1 MTAMIPLGCR
11 SGESGDCVARL
22 FTAFAAPTIRI
33 VSYAH
38 RTMSTPEL
46 TSKLPRVGTTVFS
59 IMSALASQH
68 NAINLGQ
75 GFPDFECDPRLIDA
89 VTEAMRQG
97 HNQYPLM
104 TGVPLLRERVAQK
117 MAAIHGVRYDA
128 QNEVTITSGA
138 TQGILSAILAVVRA
152 GDEVIV
158 LEPCYDSYSPN
169 IELAGGVPVPVRL
182 KPESF
187 DVDWDALSAAITRRT
202 RAIIV
207 NSPHNPSARV
217 WTAGDWDRLAELIGN
232 REIWVFS
239 DEVYEHMVFDRQDH
253 VSAARHP
260 LIRDRAFVI
269 SSFGKTFH
277 VTGWKIGTVCA
288 PAPLTTEFRKVH
300 QYTVFTAN
308 SAMQHGIAAYLGDP
322 APYLNLPAFYQA
334 KRDRFAAGLTATSL
348 KLLPC
353 EGSYF
358 QCVSYAE
365 VPALRD
371 LNERECCQW
380 LTREIGVT
388 PIPVSAFYSSPA
400 EQKTIRFCFAKRDET
415 LDAALKKL
423 AALGSAKAGA

>member
-1 MTAMIPLGCR
+1 
-11 SGESGDCVARL
+11 
-22 FTAFAAPTIRI
+22 
-33 VSYAH
+33 
-38 RTMSTPEL
+38 MSVL
-46 TSKLPRVGTTVFS
+46 QIKSKLPRVGTTVFS
-59 IMSALASQH
+59 VMSALATQH

-75 GFPDFECDPRLIDA
+75 GFPDFACDPRLIDA

-104 TGVPLLRERVAQK
+104 TGVPLLRERVSQK
-117 MAAIHGVRYDA
+117 MEAVHGVRYDA
-128 QNEVTITSGA
+128 QTEVTITSGA
-138 TQGILSAILAVVRA
+138 TQGILSTILAVVRV

-182 KPESF
+182 KAESF
-187 DVDWDALSAAITRRT
+187 DVDWDALSAAITTRT

-207 NSPHNPSARV
+207 NSPHNPSGRV
-217 WTAGDWDRLAELIGN
+217 WTALDWDRLAELVAN
-232 REIWVFS
+232 REIWVIS
-239 DEVYEHMVFDRQDH
+239 DEVYEHMVFDGQDH

-260 LIRDRAFVI
+260 TIRDRAFVI

-288 PAPLTTEFRKVH
+288 PALLSTEFRKVH

-308 SAMQHGIAAYLGDP
+308 SAMQHGIANYMADS
-322 APYLNLPAFYQA
+322 APYMNLPAFYQS
-334 KRDRFAAGLTATSL
+334 KRDRFGAGLKQTSL

-358 QCVSYAE
+358 QCVSYAD
-365 VPALRD
+365 VPVLRD
-371 LNERECCQW
+371 ISERECCEW

-415 LDAALKKL
+415 LDAALERL
-423 AALGSAKAGA
+423 AALRPARLAG

>member
-1 MTAMIPLGCR
+1 MQSKRYYTRRFRQRPLN
-11 SGESGDCVARL
+11 
-22 FTAFAAPTIRI
+22 
-33 VSYAH
+33 
-38 RTMSTPEL
+38 TMSVLQLKT
-46 TSKLPRVGTTVFS
+46 KLPRVGTTVFS
-59 IMSALASQH
+59 VMSALATQH

-75 GFPDFECDPRLIDA
+75 GFPDFECDPQLIDA
-89 VTEAMRQG
+89 VSEAMRKG

-104 TGVPLLRERVAQK
+104 PGVPLLRERVAQK
-117 MAAIHGVRYDA
+117 MEALHDVRYDA
-128 QNEVTITSGA
+128 NTEVTITAGA

-182 KPESF
+182 KAGSF
-187 DVDWDALSAAITRRT
+187 DVDWDRLAAAITNRT
-202 RAIIV
+202 RAIVV
-207 NSPHNPSARV
+207 NSPHNPSGRTWKAK
-217 WTAGDWDRLAELIGN
+217 DWDRLAELIVGS
-232 REIWVFS
+232 EIWVFS
-239 DEVYEHMVFDRQDH
+239 DEVYEHMVFDNQDH

-260 LIRDRAFVI
+260 VIRERAFVI

-277 VTGWKIGTVCA
+277 VTGWKTGTVCA
-288 PAPLTTEFRKVH
+288 PAALTAEFRKVH

-308 SAMQHGIAAYLGDP
+308 SAMQHGIATYMVDA

-334 KRDRFAAGLTATSL
+334 KRDRFAAGLTSTPL

-358 QCVSYAE
+358 QCVSYE
-365 VPALRD
+365 DVPELRD
-371 LNERECCQW
+371 LSERECCEW

-400 EQKTIRFCFAKRDET
+400 EQKTIRFCFAKRDAT
-415 LDAALKKL
+415 LDGALSRL
-423 AALGSAKAGA
+423 AGLRSARPGP

>member
-1 MTAMIPLGCR
+1 
-11 SGESGDCVARL
+11 
-22 FTAFAAPTIRI
+22 
-33 VSYAH
+33 
-38 RTMSTPEL
+38 MSAL
-46 TSKLPRVGTTVFS
+46 QLKSKLPRVGTTVFS
-59 IMSALASQH
+59 VMSALATQH

-89 VTEAMRQG
+89 VSAAMRAG

-117 MAAIHGVRYDA
+117 MEAIHSVRYDP
-128 QNEVTITSGA
+128 QTEVTITSGA
-138 TQGILSAILAVVRA
+138 TQGILSAILAVVGA

-182 KPESF
+182 KAESF
-187 DVDWDALSAAITRRT
+187 DVDWDALSAAITDQT

-207 NSPHNPSARV
+207 NSPHNPSGRV
-217 WTAGDWDRLAELIGN
+217 WTARDWDHLAELIAN
-232 REIWVFS
+232 REIWVIS
-239 DEVYEHMVFDRQDH
+239 DEVYEHMVFDGQDH

-288 PAPLTTEFRKVH
+288 PAALTTEFRKVH

-308 SAMQHGIAAYLGDP
+308 SAMQHGIATYMADAG
-322 APYLNLPAFYQA
+322 PYMNLPTFYQS
-334 KRDRFAAGLTATSL
+334 KRDRFAAGLKGTSL
-348 KLLPC
+348 QLLPC

-358 QCVSYAE
+358 QCVSYAN
-365 VPALRD
+365 VPGLRD
-371 LNERECCQW
+371 FSERECCEW

-400 EQKTIRFCFAKRDET
+400 EQKIIRFCFAKRDET
-415 LDAALKKL
+415 LDGALSRL
-423 AALGSAKAGA
+423 AQLGSARTGA

>member
-1 MTAMIPLGCR
+1 
-11 SGESGDCVARL
+11 
-22 FTAFAAPTIRI
+22 
-33 VSYAH
+33 
-38 RTMSTPEL
+38 MSVLQLKT
-46 TSKLPRVGTTVFS
+46 KLPRVGTTVFS
-59 IMSALASQH
+59 VMSALAAQH

-75 GFPDFECDPRLIDA
+75 GFPDFDCDPALIDA
-89 VTEAMRQG
+89 VSDAMRKG

-117 MAAIHGVRYDA
+117 MEAIHGVRYDP
-128 QNEVTITSGA
+128 QTEVTITSGA
-138 TQGILSAILAVVRA
+138 TQGILSAILAVVRS

-169 IELAGGVPVPVRL
+169 IELACGVPVPVRL
-182 KPESF
+182 TLETF
-187 DVDWDALSAAITRRT
+187 DVDWDALSAAITSRT

-207 NSPHNPSARV
+207 NSPHNPSGRV
-217 WTAGDWDRLAELIGN
+217 WKAAGWDRLAELIGD

-239 DEVYEHMVFDRQDH
+239 DEVYEHMVFDQQDH

-260 LIRDRAFVI
+260 LIRGRAFVI

-308 SAMQHGIAAYLGDP
+308 SAMQHGIATYLGDP
-322 APYLNLPAFYQA
+322 EPYLNLPAFYQA
-334 KRDRFAAGLTATSL
+334 KRDRFAAGLTGTPL
-348 KLLPC
+348 RLLPC

-358 QCVSYAE
+358 QCVSYAD
-365 VPALRD
+365 VPVLRD
-371 LNERECCQW
+371 LSERECCEW
-380 LTREIGVT
+380 LTREMGVT

-400 EQKTIRFCFAKRDET
+400 EQKTIRFCFAKRDAT
-415 LDAALKKL
+415 LDTALSRL
-423 AALGSAKAGA
+423 AALA